1 MTNQLSFIRKH
12 QAVLR
17 NSILILV
24 MVLITFALLTLQGLV
39 HFKAPDFS
47 KVKAAVT
54 AHFDEATMSPAD
66 EVSLR
71 KNFGFNARDLDDFI
85 YYAPKSAMD
94 ASEILILKVKN
105 EGALATYRAV
115 LESKRTTKIDT
126 FKNYRPQQAE
136 ILEKSELKTQ
146 GNYLIFISSE
156 KLAEI
161 KDAVELSFR

>member
-1 MTNQLSFIRKH
+1 MTNQLSFFKKH

-17 NSILILV
+17 NSSLV
-24 MVLITFALLTLQGLV
+24 IIMVLITFGLLTVQGLV
-39 HFKAPDFS
+39 HFRAPDFA

-71 KNFGFNARDLDDFI
+71 KNFGFNARELDDFI

-105 EGALATYRAV
+105 EATLAAYRKV
-115 LESKRTTKIDT
+115 VESKRTTKIDT
-126 FKNYRPQQAE
+126 FKNYRPLQAE

-156 KLAEI
+156 KLVEI
-161 KDAVELSFR
+161 KEAVELSFR

>member
-1 MTNQLSFIRKH
+1 MTNQLSFIKKH
-12 QAVLR
+12 EDAIR
-17 NSILILV
+17 NSLVVILMIGA
-24 MVLITFALLTLQGLV
+24 TFALLTLQGLV
-39 HFKAPDFS
+39 HFNAPDFD
-47 KVKAAVT
+47 KVKAAVSET
-54 AHFDEATMSPAD
+54 FDAATMSASD

-71 KNFGFNARDLDDFI
+71 KNFGFNARDLEDFI

-94 ASEILILKVKN
+94 ASEILIIKAKN
-105 EGALATYRAV
+105 EESLDGYRKVVEA
-115 LESKRTTKIDT
+115 KRSTKINT

-156 KLAEI
+156 QLAKI